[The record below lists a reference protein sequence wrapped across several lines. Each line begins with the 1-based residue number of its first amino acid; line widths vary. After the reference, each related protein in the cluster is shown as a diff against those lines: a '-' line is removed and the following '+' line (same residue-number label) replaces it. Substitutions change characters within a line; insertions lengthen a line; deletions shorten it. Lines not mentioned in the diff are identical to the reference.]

1 VALLKERGVEFDLIE
16 YLKHPPDRV
25 TLENILAML
34 DSPPAELVRN
44 DKRFKELSLNP
55 DDYVT
60 RDAVVAVLL
69 EHPELMQRPI
79 VIRGG
84 RALIAR
90 PPEKLLALL

>member
-1 VALLKERGVEFDLIE
+1 MALLKERGVEFELIE
-16 YLKHPPDRV
+16 YLQHPPDRV

-84 RALIAR
+84 RAVIAR
-90 PPEKLLALL
+90 PPEKLLELL